1 MSATQLQHQISER
14 TKNLPV
20 DMLNEIADFIDF
32 LAYKKSH
39 ERIELGKVSQLEEQH
54 LEQEFNDY
62 KQLYPVE

>member
-39 ERIELGKVSQLEEQH
+39 ERIELGNVSQLEEQH